1 VVSKLRSV
9 RRAKMASSIVASSIR
24 RTSPDWRL
32 GTANTVRGSSRA
44 RILASSSSDACCD
57 GRQDAGSVQAIEL
70 YGIRRN
76 ALGCASKGKY
86 LGIRVIDSRHNE
98 DFKNIGSVILAAKSH
113 QAFDDLLNGDAG
125 RWPIDS
131 LEGFRGRPV

>member
-1 VVSKLRSV
+1 
-9 RRAKMASSIVASSIR
+9 
-24 RTSPDWRL
+24 
-32 GTANTVRGSSRA
+32 
-44 RILASSSSDACCD
+44 
-57 GRQDAGSVQAIEL
+57 L

-131 LEGFRGRPV
+131 LEGFRGRPVKGRHDKVSAKHIASALFA